1 MFPASG
7 ECPKKLHAA
16 ADNSTRA
23 AGETVMLP
31 TSRVEETVML
41 RELESVQE
49 TVMLPPLGECPGDCD
64 VAPIGK
70 VSRRL

>member
-7 ECPKKLHAA
+7 ECPKKLYTA

-41 RELESVQE
+41 RGLESVQE
-49 TVMLPPLGECPGDCD
+49 TVMLPTVGECPRDCD
-64 VAPIGK
+64 VAHIGG